1 MTKYIIYTDA
11 FKENESVIISAKSL
25 KDAEKKVIELVDIQP
40 YKCWKKYVESQ
51 TGED

>member
-25 KDAEKKVIELVDIQP
+25 KDAEKKVIELIDIQP
-40 YKCWKKYVESQ
+40 YKHWKRDVENQ
-51 TGED
+51 IGED